1 MARKAT
7 KAAAKTSAKTNTKPA
22 TKSSAKAAAK
32 AVAADKKNAG
42 KNISKNRIKELRLE
56 KGYSQVELAVLT
68 GVQQE
73 SISAYEKGKNYP
85 NMDVLMRMADLFDV
99 TIDYI
104 VYHSNVRRLM
114 SVPKGFD
121 YDIEYLIETWSQIPK
136 GKRKILKD
144 LLEALKD

>member
-1 MARKAT
+1 MAKKTTSKNSTKPVT
-7 KAAAKTSAKTNTKPA
+7 KAGAKVA
-22 TKSSAKAAAK
+22 AKAAAEE
-32 AVAADKKNAG
+32 KKNAG

-114 SVPKGFD
+114 TVPDGFD
-121 YDIEYLIETWSQIPK
+121 YDIEYLIETWGQIPAS
-136 GKRKILKD
+136 KRKIMKE
-144 LLEALKD
+144 LLEALKG